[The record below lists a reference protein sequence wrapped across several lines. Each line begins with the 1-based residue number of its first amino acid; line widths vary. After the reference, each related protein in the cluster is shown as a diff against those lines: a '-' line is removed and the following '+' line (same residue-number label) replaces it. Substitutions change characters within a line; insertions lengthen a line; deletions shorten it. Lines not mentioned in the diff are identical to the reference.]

1 MPRENWTRE
10 QLEEKLR
17 DNPHLKLAGC
27 PPAAPAL
34 VGGGKVPRAG
44 GAGESPNTSTP
55 NKTERRF
62 ENDYLK
68 RWQAEGQI
76 VRYGF
81 ARVTL
86 VLFEA
91 FAEKGARRTRY
102 TPDWYCVRPEGRRHL
117 FVEVKGA
124 YAFEG
129 ALDKLKAA
137 ARLYPEHDFML
148 ARWKGGAW
156 TLIPVRGD

>member
-1 MPRENWTRE
+1 MPSNWTQE
-10 QLEEKLR
+10 QLEERLR
-17 DNPHLKLAGC
+17 ANPHVKIAGS
-27 PPAAPAL
+27 PSASRSL
-34 VGGGKVPRAG
+34 VGEETLAQAG
-44 GAGESPNTSTP
+44 GAGESPKTSTP
-55 NKTERRF
+55 NKTETRF

-68 RWQAEGQI
+68 RWQAEGL
-76 VRYGF
+76 VARYGF
-81 ARVTL
+81 ALATL

-91 FAEKGARRTRY
+91 FREKGARRTRY
-102 TPDWYCVRPEGRRHL
+102 TPDWYCVRPTGRLL

-137 ARLYPEHDFML
+137 ARLYPEHEFLL

-156 TLIPVRGD
+156 TLLPVSAGQR